1 MNENAT
7 SNRGTEQTMTDETA
21 TYIAAFL
28 CGHQR
33 TYPLPDGLDPDFLA
47 GIAAQR
53 VCPDCALNAYLRARS
68 TDDLPVAQV
77 EP

>member
-1 MNENAT
+1 
-7 SNRGTEQTMTDETA
+7 MTDETA
-21 TYIAAFL
+21 TYEVEFL

-53 VCPDCALNAYLRARS
+53 VCPDCAHRAF
-68 TDDLPVAQV
+68 VASVAPTCAEQV
-77 EP
+77 ES